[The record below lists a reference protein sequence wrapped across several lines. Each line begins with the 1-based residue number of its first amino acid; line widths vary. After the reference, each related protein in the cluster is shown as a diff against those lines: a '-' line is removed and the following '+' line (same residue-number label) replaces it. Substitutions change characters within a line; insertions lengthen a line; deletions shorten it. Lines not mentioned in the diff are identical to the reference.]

1 VLAQWLVLQQDQ
13 PEDFVIATGEQH
25 SVREFVERAASL
37 CELRLEWRGK
47 GVEETGVDASS
58 GRIIVRIDPRYFR
71 PAEVESLLGDPSK
84 AKAKLG
90 WTATVSFADLI
101 NEMVVADRELA
112 RRDALIERGG
122 FKTYRYRE

>member
-1 VLAQWLVLQQDQ
+1 M
-13 PEDFVIATGEQH
+13 
-25 SVREFVERAASL
+25 
-37 CELRLEWRGK
+37 EWRGK
-47 GVEETGVDASS
+47 GVDETGVDASS
-58 GRIIVRIDPRYFR
+58 GRTIVRIDPRYFR